1 MLISGLQAMQQYAH
15 RIITESKV
23 FLLSGPLGA
32 GKTTLTKSLA
42 ESLGID
48 PNKVQSPTYT
58 YINSYEGKLLHIDM
72 YRLNSFDEVVEKGI
86 LDAIN
91 SHEYIVIEWPKWIDQ
106 LGIDHAMMLEIAIVD
121 ENTRKITSTFFQA

>member
-1 MLISGLQAMQQYAH
+1 MLISGLQEMQQYAH
-15 RIITESKV
+15 TIISESKV

-106 LGIDHAMMLEIAIVD
+106 LGIDHAMMLEIAIID
-121 ENTRKITSTFFQA
+121 ENTREITSTFFQA